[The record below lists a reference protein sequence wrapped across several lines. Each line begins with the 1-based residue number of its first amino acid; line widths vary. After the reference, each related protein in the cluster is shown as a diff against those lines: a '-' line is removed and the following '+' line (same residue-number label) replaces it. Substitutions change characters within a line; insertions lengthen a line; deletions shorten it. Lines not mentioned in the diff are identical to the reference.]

1 MWVFAVLF
9 AEIWM
14 WPLSWD
20 YCNDPNI
27 IFIFSN
33 EKTYFSRHMLALCG
47 VN

>member
-27 IFIFSN
+27 I
-33 EKTYFSRHMLALCG
+33 EKAPS
-47 VN
+47 